1 MKKTFLTFS
10 ILIGLLI
17 VSCEKADLSQEQN
30 ANNDSSLMQKQS
42 SMFNYIESTQINN
55 GVECEN
61 NILIFPTWDK
71 YWGTIDQLDVMIDSD
86 CDAFDA
92 TVPNNVTD
100 DQYDALAD
108 AVGFDEDNVL
118 RKFEEDLEFCSLR
131 RKIEGEEA
139 TWLDQQGDGQWDAN
153 ADPDNH
159 FIDDETERTLLSE
172 NAEVIIGDKKRG
184 YTYYKFVDDE
194 GNWIE
199 VSNADLNVISQI
211 AQQISQGS
219 IPTNNPNVTV
229 VTPKR
234 DEQSGY
240 SCKDKVKEVKY
251 EEIGGDRLKR
261 ISKVRPSFGT
271 NCNANPCTSVF
282 PSKVK
287 AKTKGYKRK
296 NGRWKARRLWIAA
309 GINGQSQPD
318 QGLRYIDC
326 AYENGVHKY
335 KEKRRRRVK
344 VKTTTTTYIPVA
356 GTPQRFNNALQDN
369 RIYSY
374 HKKGSLIVNK
384 DFYDMPVD

>member
-42 SMFNYIESTQINN
+42 SMFNYIKSTQINN

-296 NGRWKARRLWIAA
+296 NGRWICKK
-309 GINGQSQPD
+309 SD
-318 QGLRYIDC
+318 
-326 AYENGVHKY
+326 
-335 KEKRRRRVK
+335 KRPE
-344 VKTTTTTYIPVA
+344 IL
-356 GTPQRFNNALQDN
+356 LQA
-369 RIYSY
+369 S
-374 HKKGSLIVNK
+374 S
-384 DFYDMPVD
+384 